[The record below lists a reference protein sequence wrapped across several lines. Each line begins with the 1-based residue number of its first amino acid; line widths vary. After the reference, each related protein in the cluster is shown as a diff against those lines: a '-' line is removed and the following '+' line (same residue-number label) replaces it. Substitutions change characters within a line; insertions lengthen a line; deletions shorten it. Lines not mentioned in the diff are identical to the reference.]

1 MIIKSITIAIIAAT
15 SFTTPSFAN
24 QALLE
29 ALDIINGGSTGTSH
43 MMNRARQNA
52 AREENMRMACV
63 ASGREYST
71 SMKSC
76 Y

>member
-1 MIIKSITIAIIAAT
+1 MIKTIAIAFIAAT
-15 SFTTPSFAN
+15 TFATPSFAN

-43 MMNRARQNA
+43 MVNRASQNA